1 MKDNPSMAFLKKI
14 IKPMCEMVP
23 EDPLNAVVN
32 MIYVPKNAVPSTT
45 KYNVVEVQVKKVI
58 PIKIL
63 ESWKFKHKYPIC
75 DKVMV
80 SWGGGGA

>member
-1 MKDNPSMAFLKKI
+1 
-14 IKPMCEMVP
+14 MCEMVP

-32 MIYVPKNAVPSTT
+32 MIHVPNNAVPSTT
-45 KYNVVEVQVKKVI
+45 KYNVAEVQVKKVI

-63 ESWKFKHKYPIC
+63 ENGKFKHKCPMC

-80 SWGGGGA
+80 SCGGGA